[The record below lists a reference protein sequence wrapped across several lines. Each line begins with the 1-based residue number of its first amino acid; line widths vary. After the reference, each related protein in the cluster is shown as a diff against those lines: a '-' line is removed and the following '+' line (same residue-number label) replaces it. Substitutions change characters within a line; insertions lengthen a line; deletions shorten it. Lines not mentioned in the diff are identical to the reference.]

1 LRATNRQVNTALRGK
16 YAIVGV
22 GQTRVGDHAGASSLA
37 LLAEAMVDAVA
48 DAGLQKSDIDGLITR
63 GSDSHYTHHQLMGEL
78 LGIDA
83 DFSTSPTNG
92 GASPCL
98 SVITA
103 CMAIEAGLC
112 STALCGYGL
121 DMYSMTRRGDKK
133 MAVEIVSPDQL
144 PKEFRLEYGYFG
156 EVATYALGMQ
166 RHMHAYGTTKDQ
178 LGAIAVALRGHAAK
192 NPLAQLRKPIAL
204 EDYRAARPIVDPLGL
219 LDCAP
224 LSDGAGAVVVTTAE
238 RARDLARDPA
248 YILGFA
254 TANNT
259 RGWKWGDHM
268 IHSAARRAADHAYR
282 MAGVGPKDIDT
293 AQLYDCFTYEFLVQ
307 LDAYGFCGAG
317 EGGPFAASGALTLD
331 GALPSNTAGGLL
343 SEGHIGGIAHVVE
356 AVRQVRREHP
366 ADRRVKDAE
375 IALVSGHGGNS
386 VCHATLILSRA
397 QR

>member
-1 LRATNRQVNTALRGK
+1 MAGRRVNAALRGK

-22 GQTRVGDHAGASSLA
+22 GQTRVGDHQGASALA

-48 DAGLQKSDIDGLITR
+48 EAGLKKSDIDGLITR

-78 LGIDA
+78 LGLDA

-112 STALCGYGL
+112 ETVLCGYGL
-121 DMYSMTRRGDKK
+121 DMYSATRRGDKK
-133 MAVEIVSPDQL
+133 MAVEIVSPDHL

-156 EVATYALGMQ
+156 EVATYALGVQ
-166 RHMHAYGTTKDQ
+166 RHMHRYGTTKRQ
-178 LGAIAVALRGHAAK
+178 LGAIAVALRAHAAR
-192 NPLAQLRKPIAL
+192 NPLAQMKKPITL
-204 EDYRAARPIVDPLGL
+204 DDYLAARPIVDPLGL

-224 LSDGAGAVVVTTAE
+224 LSDGAGAMVVTTAE
-238 RARDLARDPA
+238 RARDLARHPA
-248 YILGFA
+248 YILGFG

-259 RGWKWGDHM
+259 RGWKWDDHM
-268 IHSAARRAADHAYR
+268 LHSAAGRSGNHAYQ

-293 AQLYDCFTYEFLVQ
+293 AQLYDCFTYEFLTQ
-307 LDAYGFCGAG
+307 LPSYGYCADG
-317 EGGPFAASGALTLD
+317 EAGPFAASGALALG
-331 GALPSNTAGGLL
+331 GALPCNTAGGLL
-343 SEGHIGGIAHVVE
+343 SEGHIGGVAHVVE
-356 AVRQVRREHP
+356 AVRQVRRDHP
-366 ADRRVKDAE
+366 PERQVMDAE

-386 VCHATLILSRA
+386 VCHATLILSRSA
-397 QR
+397 A